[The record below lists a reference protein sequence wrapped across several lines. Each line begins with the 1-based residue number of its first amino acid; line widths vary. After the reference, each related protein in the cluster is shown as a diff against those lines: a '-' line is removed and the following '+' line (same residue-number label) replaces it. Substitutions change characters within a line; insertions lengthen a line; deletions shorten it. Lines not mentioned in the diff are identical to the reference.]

1 MKVYMS
7 FVAAPEKWMA
17 DAYSCARNFL
27 KISQPFE
34 CLCILLYNITIDFL
48 LSVLMS
54 QLLVDKFIF
63 TIVRVFFRRC
73 IVSICV

>member
-27 KISQPFE
+27 VTLTKNFP
-34 CLCILLYNITIDFL
+34 TIRVF
-48 LSVLMS
+48 MH
-54 QLLVDKFIF
+54 
-63 TIVRVFFRRC
+63 TIV
-73 IVSICV
+73 